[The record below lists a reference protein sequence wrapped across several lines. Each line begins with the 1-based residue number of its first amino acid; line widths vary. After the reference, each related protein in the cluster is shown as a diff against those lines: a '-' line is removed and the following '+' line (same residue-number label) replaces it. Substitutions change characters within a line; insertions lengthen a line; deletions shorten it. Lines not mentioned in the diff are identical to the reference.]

1 MKNINARRKMMKR
14 ASLLVVLAL
23 LVASPAMA
31 GYQAKMTDQ
40 LPSWS
45 GGPFQVHLTGSG
57 PYGTLNKVFNTFCV
71 ELGVNVNPNGT
82 YFATIDNTVQSGAW
96 NAGGPFQT
104 LQNTTKQLYAAYLNA
119 GSPVGGTPTNDSL
132 VKAYQN
138 AIWDS
143 QAGVLGLNYGFGGS
157 VIKNGVIQGTI
168 TGWNSVK
175 ALNLWSIADYKG
187 DIQSQL
193 VMVPAPGAILLGSLG
208 MGLVGW
214 LRQRRSL

>member
-1 MKNINARRKMMKR
+1 
-14 ASLLVVLAL
+14 
-23 LVASPAMA
+23 
-31 GYQAKMTDQ
+31 MTDQ

-82 YFATIDNTVQSGAW
+82 YIATIDNTVQSGAW

-119 GSPVGGTPTNDSL
+119 GSPVGGTPANDTL
-132 VKAYQN
+132 VKRYQN
-138 AIWDS
+138 AIWYS
-143 QAGVLGLNYGFGGS
+143 QSHLGSIGVYSDLLNS
-157 VIKNGVIQGTI
+157 TTII
-168 TGWNSVK
+168 TGWESVK